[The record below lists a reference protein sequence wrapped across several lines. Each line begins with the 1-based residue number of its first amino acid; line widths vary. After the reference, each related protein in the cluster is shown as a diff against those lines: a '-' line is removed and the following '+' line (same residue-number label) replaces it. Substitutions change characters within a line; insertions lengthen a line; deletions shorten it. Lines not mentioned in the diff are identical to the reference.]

1 MFYVKSKY
9 KLLVFSYL
17 LLSCRKKNH
26 FVINGFEINVLIII
40 MIIITITIMI
50 ILIIIMITIVII
62 IIMIIIIIK
71 IKAMKYLNDS
81 KAFIKYSNDVHDI

>member
-1 MFYVKSKY
+1 
-9 KLLVFSYL
+9 
-17 LLSCRKKNH
+17 
-26 FVINGFEINVLIII
+26 
-40 MIIITITIMI
+40 MIIIAITMMI
-50 ILIIIMITIVII
+50 ILI

>member
-26 FVINGFEINVLIII
+26 FVINGFQIYVLIII
-40 MIIITITIMI
+40 KIIITIT
-50 ILIIIMITIVII
+50 II
-62 IIMIIIIIK
+62 IIMIIIIK
-71 IKAMKYLNDS
+71 IKVMKYLNDF
-81 KAFIKYSNDVHDI
+81 KAFIKYWNDVADI

>member
-26 FVINGFEINVLIII
+26 FVINGFEIYVLIII
-40 MIIITITIMI
+40 MIIIAITMMI
-50 ILIIIMITIVII
+50 ILI

>member
-26 FVINGFEINVLIII
+26 FVINGFQIYVLITIKIIITITIII
-40 MIIITITIMI
+40 MIIIM
-50 ILIIIMITIVII
+50 IVII
-62 IIMIIIIIK
+62 TMIMLIK
-71 IKAMKYLNDS
+71 IKVMKYLNDF
-81 KAFIKYSNDVHDI
+81 KAFIKYSNDVDDI

>member
-26 FVINGFEINVLIII
+26 FVINGFEIYVLIII
-40 MIIITITIMI
+40 MIIITITMMI
-50 ILIIIMITIVII
+50 ILIIIMMIIII

>member
-26 FVINGFEINVLIII
+26 FVINGFQIYVMIII
-40 MIIITITIMI
+40 KIIITITI
-50 ILIIIMITIVII
+50 II
-62 IIMIIIIIK
+62 IIMIIILIAIIITMIIIIK
-71 IKAMKYLNDS
+71 IKVMKYLNDF
-81 KAFIKYSNDVHDI
+81 KAFIKYSNDVDDI

>member
-62 IIMIIIIIK
+62 IIMIIIIK

>member
-26 FVINGFEINVLIII
+26 FVINGFEIYVLIII
-40 MIIITITIMI
+40 MIIIAITMMI
-50 ILIIIMITIVII
+50 ILIIIMMIIII